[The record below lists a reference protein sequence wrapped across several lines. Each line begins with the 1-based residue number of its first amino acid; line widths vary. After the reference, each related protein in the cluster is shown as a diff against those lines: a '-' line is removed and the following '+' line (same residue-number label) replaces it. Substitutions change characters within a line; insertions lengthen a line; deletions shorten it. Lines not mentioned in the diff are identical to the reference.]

1 MISALLSLVIKGVA
15 YIKEHPQLLFVLIL
29 LIVMPLLF
37 LYTGQQFLDV
47 SKSNQDR
54 LQKDKIGIMHD
65 TLASLLEAT
74 SFDPI
79 VIQSQLAK
87 IAKLNPDIVD
97 YTVAK
102 KENGKISPFVAM
114 NEKALGV
121 APADTDL
128 YVNASLRTDES
139 IIFEFIENKT
149 RTWSAY
155 RYVESDAGDSYFI
168 YTKLS
173 LYAID
178 TLFAQKERQAY
189 MSLLFVYVFI
199 IALAYWHIK
208 LTDYRFLY
216 VQAKQAIEVKD
227 LFTNMIAHE
236 LRAPLTAIRGYASI
250 LEHNSQNA
258 ASKEQASRIEQS
270 SERLLL
276 IINDLLDVARIQSGK
291 LTVTKE
297 PVFVVSVIDAVLEE
311 LTVTA
316 EEKQIVLKREALEHN
331 PVAVSDTARLH
342 QAMTNL
348 VSNAIKYTK
357 DGTITITVEEMR
369 AHIEIRVKDTG
380 MGISSEDQKKLF
392 APFFRVTHTDM
403 SSITGTGLGMWITK
417 QLIELMEG
425 SIGVESI
432 KNVGTQIVITL
443 PKELKLA

>member
-1 MISALLSLVIKGVA
+1 MISFLFSQIVKGAL
-15 YIKEHPQLLFVLIL
+15 YIKQHPQLLFVLIL

-54 LQKDKIGIMHD
+54 LQKDKVGIMHD
-65 TLASLLEAT
+65 TLASLLKAT
-74 SFDPI
+74 SFDSVIIDTELSKI
-79 VIQSQLAK
+79 VT
-87 IAKLNPDIVD
+87 LNPDIVD
-97 YTVAK
+97 YIVAK
-102 KENGKISPFVAM
+102 KENGVIVPFVAK
-114 NEKALGV
+114 NEKTLGV
-121 APADTDL
+121 TPTDVDL
-128 YVNASLRTDES
+128 YVNSSLRTDES
-139 IIFEFIENKT
+139 IIFEFLENEA

-155 RYVESDAGDSYFI
+155 RYVQSETGDSYFI

-173 LYAID
+173 LSATD

-189 MSLLFVYVFI
+189 MSLLFVYLFI

-216 VQAKQAIEVKD
+216 VQAKQAIEMKD

-250 LEHNSQNA
+250 LEHNSVNGAQ
-258 ASKEQASRIEQS
+258 KEQASRIEQS

-297 PVFVVSVIDAVLEE
+297 PVDVTQVIDAVLEE
-311 LTVTA
+311 LTISA
-316 EEKQIVLKREALEHN
+316 EEKQIVLKREEILHN
-331 PVAVSDTARLH
+331 PVVISDTARLH

-357 DGTITITVEEMR
+357 DGTITIGIEEKR
-369 AHIEIRVKDTG
+369 AFVEIRVKDTG
-380 MGISSEDQKKLF
+380 MGISSDDQKKLF
-392 APFFRVTHTDM
+392 APFFRVAHADI

-417 QLIELMEG
+417 QLIELMGG

-432 KNVGTQIVITL
+432 KNVGTQIVILL
-443 PKELKLA
+443 PKELKVS